1 MSKKKNFKLFLLTSF
16 LAISTFCLSVNAM
29 ESKKDTTKNTISQE
43 NLNMDNKS
51 IKDEDDKD
59 HDLKIDLENKSNMAP
74 VKNFKFLNTYVPEAT
89 IKPFHSTMK
98 IDLEENK
105 FRVEFSHPDDI
116 SKTIHTYPQSHIL
129 PPGVNRNKPQE
140 NNDKDR
146 QYNSHEINTYENI
159 NQTTFTNTTPTSHV
173 LYFDIK
179 NNATQKNDDFA
190 DFLNYYNR
198 VIINKESK

>member
-74 VKNFKFLNTYVPEAT
+74 VKNFKFLNTYIPEAT

-105 FRVEFSHPDDI
+105 FRVEFSRPNI
-116 SKTIHTYPQSHIL
+116 NKTIPTYLPSHIL
-129 PPGVNRNKPQE
+129 PHGVNRNKPQE

-146 QYNSHEINTYENI
+146 QYNSHEIDTYENI

-190 DFLNYYNR
+190 DFLNYFNR